1 MMARAM
7 HNLVIAATV
16 GLAVL
21 AGAAPAL
28 SGQTVAIAN
37 RVIYP
42 GEPIPANA
50 LKEVMLREGKVPPAA
65 VALAIGDIEGKVAR
79 RTLLPGRYIP
89 LASLRDAWLV
99 EQGATVQAVFVA
111 GPLTIT
117 ASAVSLQ
124 PGSPGDLIRVR
135 NVDSGKVLSGTV
147 LANGTIQVGD
157 L

>member
-1 MMARAM
+1 M
-7 HNLVIAATV
+7 
-16 GLAVL
+16 
-21 AGAAPAL
+21 
-28 SGQTVAIAN
+28 
-37 RVIYP
+37 
-42 GEPIPANA
+42 
-50 LKEVMLREGKVPPAA
+50 
-65 VALAIGDIEGKVAR
+65 
-79 RTLLPGRYIP
+79 
-89 LASLRDAWLV
+89 
-99 EQGATVQAVFVA
+99 A